1 MQFSLKPDNL
11 SFTLDPSCQLMGMD
25 ELKFIDLIRNT
36 QRERAL
42 KIKKIHG
49 G

>member
-1 MQFSLKPDNL
+1 MQFPLKSDDL
-11 SFTLDPSCQLMGMD
+11 FFTLDPSCQLMGMD

-36 QRERAL
+36 QRERAMKL
-42 KIKKIHG
+42 KKNHG